1 MTSEIIHGDCLEVLR
16 DFPDN
21 HFDSVVT
28 DPPYGL
34 EFMGKTWDGSD
45 GFRRSLNAAD
55 TGRDNVFGRTS
66 KTSPEYRVT
75 GAVPQS
81 GKRPVSDQPGSHDEG
96 YRNMKGKEPLFQQ
109 WCELW
114 AAAECLRV
122 LKPGGH
128 LLAFGGTRTYH
139 RMACAIEDAGFEI
152 RDSLHWIYGS
162 GFPKSLD
169 VSKAIDKQA
178 GAERKVIGRGNPM
191 SSLGVMHD
199 DDWKSNPEYAITAPA
214 TEDATRWEGWGTA
227 LKPAHEPVVVA
238 RKPLTGTVAANVLQ
252 FGTGAL
258 NIDGTRVGNEAV
270 TTHSRGQNTAFPKRP
285 GETTVEESGRISRQ
299 DGISQE
305 ERAGRF
311 PPNILL
317 SEDAAAEMDRQ
328 SGTLTSGTG
337 AVKRATGKGYQ
348 PDTLG
353 GKESREVGTPNIEY
367 GDTGGASRFF
377 PVFRYQ
383 AKAPQKE
390 RPKVDGIAHPT
401 CKPLELMRWLV
412 RLVTPPG
419 GLCLDPFAGTGTTG
433 QACRLEGFSYVLIE
447 REEDYIKLINARMYQ
462 EPTLFDDF

>member
-1 MTSEIIHGDCLEVLR
+1 MNSEILHGDCLEVLKK
-16 DFPDN
+16 FPDN
-21 HFDSVVT
+21 HFDSCVT

-34 EFMGKTWDGSD
+34 EFMGKTWDGAD

-114 AAAECLRV
+114 AAEVLRV

-152 RDSLHWIYGS
+152 RDSLHWIYAS
-162 GFPKSLD
+162 GFPKG
-169 VSKAIDKQA
+169 KAC
-178 GAERKVIGRGNPM
+178 
-191 SSLGVMHD
+191 
-199 DDWKSNPEYAITAPA
+199 
-214 TEDATRWEGWGTA
+214 
-227 LKPAHEPVVVA
+227 LKPAHEPVVMA
-238 RKPLTGTVAANVLQ
+238 RKPDKHSIPLPGLDECRVPGIPPSVPQPSFNSPTGSIYEMK
-252 FGTGAL
+252 TGEGR
-258 NIDGTRVGNEAV
+258 N
-270 TTHSRGQNTAFPKRP
+270 
-285 GETTVEESGRISRQ
+285 GEMSQSTLGRW
-299 DGISQE
+299 
-305 ERAGRF
+305 

-317 SEDAAAEMDRQ
+317 SGDVAAEMDRQ
-328 SGTLTSGTG
+328 SGQLTSGVG
-337 AVKRATGKGYQ
+337 AVKRATGKGYH
-348 PDTLG
+348 PDILG
-353 GKESREVGTPNIEY
+353 AESRPEGAEMICY

-377 PVFRYQ
+377 PVFKYQ

-390 RPKVDGIAHPT
+390 RPKVDGISHPT

-412 RLVTPPG
+412 RLVTPPEG
-419 GLCLDPFAGTGTTG
+419 ICLDPFAGTGTTG

-447 REEDYIKLINARMYQ
+447 REEDYIKLISARMYQ
-462 EPTLFDDF
+462 EPTLFDDW